1 MPWIDRRGRQIGTPY
16 FYEISFLMLVSLPI
30 MIWGAGGII
39 ITFFNTFIEDNP
51 PYLDYDWAEV
61 MSRQILIFGVGCLIL
76 GVSAVIHYIV
86 FLAKQLDYAIYEK
99 DKE

>member
-1 MPWIDRRGRQIGTPY
+1 MAKVQGKYLDVVL
-16 FYEISFLMLVSLPI
+16 FLFMVALLIML
-30 MIWGAGGII
+30 WGAVGIVG
-39 ITFFNTFIEDNP
+39 TFYNTFIAESP

>member
-1 MPWIDRRGRQIGTPY
+1 MAKVQGKYLDVVLFLFIVALLIMLWGVVGIVGT
-16 FYEISFLMLVSLPI
+16 FY
-30 MIWGAGGII
+30 
-39 ITFFNTFIEDNP
+39 NTFIAESP
-51 PYLDYDWAEV
+51 PYLDYEWAEV

>member
-1 MPWIDRRGRQIGTPY
+1 MAKVQGKYLDVVLFLFIVALLIMLWGVVGIVGT
-16 FYEISFLMLVSLPI
+16 FY
-30 MIWGAGGII
+30 
-39 ITFFNTFIEDNP
+39 NTFIAESP

-86 FLAKQLDYAIYEK
+86 FLAKQLDYALYEK

>member
-1 MPWIDRRGRQIGTPY
+1 MPSNFGTNKR
-16 FYEISFLMLVSLPI
+16 
-30 MIWGAGGII
+30 
-39 ITFFNTFIEDNP
+39 T
-51 PYLDYDWAEV
+51 
-61 MSRQILIFGVGCLIL
+61 SRQILNFGVGCLIL

>member
-1 MPWIDRRGRQIGTPY
+1 MAKVQGKYLDVVL
-16 FYEISFLMLVSLPI
+16 FLFIVALLIML
-30 MIWGAGGII
+30 WGAVGIVG
-39 ITFFNTFIEDNP
+39 TFYNTFIAKSP

>member
-1 MPWIDRRGRQIGTPY
+1 MAKVQGKYLDVVLFLFIVALLIMLWGVVGIVGT
-16 FYEISFLMLVSLPI
+16 FY
-30 MIWGAGGII
+30 
-39 ITFFNTFIEDNP
+39 NTFIAESP
-51 PYLDYDWAEV
+51 PYLDYEWAEV
-61 MSRQILIFGVGCLIL
+61 MSRQILNFGVGCLIL

>member
-1 MPWIDRRGRQIGTPY
+1 MAKVQGKYLDVVLFLFIVALLIMLWGVVGIVGT
-16 FYEISFLMLVSLPI
+16 FY
-30 MIWGAGGII
+30 
-39 ITFFNTFIEDNP
+39 NTFIAESP

-61 MSRQILIFGVGCLIL
+61 MSRQILIFGVGFLIL

>member
-1 MPWIDRRGRQIGTPY
+1 MAKVQGKYLDVVL
-16 FYEISFLMLVSLPI
+16 FLFMVALLIML
-30 MIWGAGGII
+30 WGAVGIVG
-39 ITFFNTFIEDNP
+39 TFYNTFIAESP
-51 PYLDYDWAEV
+51 PFLDYDWAEV

>member
-1 MPWIDRRGRQIGTPY
+1 MAKVQGKYLDVVLFLFIVALLIMLWGEVGIVGT
-16 FYEISFLMLVSLPI
+16 FY
-30 MIWGAGGII
+30 
-39 ITFFNTFIEDNP
+39 NTFIAESP

>member
-1 MPWIDRRGRQIGTPY
+1 MAKVQGKYLDVVL
-16 FYEISFLMLVSLPI
+16 FLFIVALLIML
-30 MIWGAGGII
+30 WGAVGIVG
-39 ITFFNTFIEDNP
+39 TFYNTFIAESP

-86 FLAKQLDYAIYEK
+86 FLAKQLDYSIYEK